1 MDSINNPINVIF
13 LWHFHQPYYK
23 DNFTGEMLMPWTRL
37 HATKDYYY
45 MGALLKNHP
54 EIHATFNYSPS
65 LLSQLEDYTG
75 NYGALLK
82 NEEFLSISDGKISKL
97 SLEDKLFIIEK
108 FFPACSSSNNFIEK
122 SARFKQL
129 YARLKTADGGGLEE
143 KVDMFDTQDYL
154 DIVVLF
160 NLMWFDPVSIAEDEF
175 LTALKNKDKKFT
187 EEEKDRLIKEKI
199 PQVLNKI
206 LPLIT
211 ELTKNGQIELS
222 ASPYYHPILPLLCD
236 TDIADFHDGIKLPM
250 PFRHPE
256 DADYQIKSALDYFS
270 GKLKYKVKGMWPS
283 EGSVSEKA
291 LKLFMDNDI
300 NWIATDEEILENS
313 IGTNLKDLR
322 LRKLL
327 YRPYIIK
334 RNGKF
339 LYIFFRDKE
348 LSDLIGFKYSN
359 YEPKA
364 AAEDLI
370 NNLKNIAL
378 SLQNYDKNGLSAIPI
393 ILDGENAWEYYKNNG
408 YDFFNYLYESLTEN
422 SKIIKTLTVS
432 EYIKKTEETL
442 KIMDAELESG
452 AYENGKTGIKIK
464 PFFDIKWNADP
475 DKYNEFDNSKIY
487 NIPMIY
493 PGSWIN
499 HDFRIWIGDK
509 EDNRA
514 WDILSKTR
522 DYLLQ
527 KDKKAAY
534 ADDKNAVTAAVMK
547 ENGSGADYKAAWEQ
561 IFIAEGSDY
570 NWWYGED
577 RTSGID
583 EEYDFLYRTH
593 LINVYKFLNETP
605 PDEYFIPLLE
615 GKKAVKPNMDI
626 VSYIYPEIDGIADN
640 YFEWLGSAV
649 FFPSILSGKAMA
661 HTDRF
666 IRKMQYGFNEENFF
680 MRFDFFKK
688 DYSELSG
695 KALIIKFINTSEI
708 EVKVEFNIN
717 NTLNLLINSPAIKA
731 GKSAVKHNTNNVLN
745 AAYNKILELSVK
757 TFVLGV
763 APNNQIDFYAVLT
776 YKDNPLA
783 EIERFPVSGYFET
796 TVPDAN
802 FEIVN
807 WIV

>member
-1 MDSINNPINVIF
+1 
-13 LWHFHQPYYK
+13 
-23 DNFTGEMLMPWTRL
+23 MLMPWTRL

-45 MGALLKNHP
+45 MGGLLKNYP

-65 LLSQLEDYTG
+65 LLRQIEDYTG
-75 NYGALLK
+75 NYDALLK
-82 NEEFLSISDGKISKL
+82 NENFLSISDRKISEL
-97 SLEDKLFIIEK
+97 SLEDKFFIIEK

-129 YARLKTADGGGLEE
+129 YVRLKTAEGGGLEE
-143 KVDMFDTQDYL
+143 KADLFDTQDYL
-154 DIVVLF
+154 DIIVLF
-160 NLMWFDPVSIAEDEF
+160 NLLWFDPISIAEDEF

-187 EEEKDRLIKEKI
+187 EEEKDGLIKEKI
-199 PQVLNKI
+199 PQILNKI

-211 ELTKNGQIELS
+211 ELAKNGQIEIS

-236 TDIADFHDGIKLPM
+236 TDIADFHDGIKLPA

-270 GKLKYKVKGMWPS
+270 AKLKYNIKGMWPS

-313 IGTNLKDLR
+313 IGTNLEDLR

-339 LYIFFRDKE
+339 LYIFFRDKG

-378 SLQNYDKNGLSAIPI
+378 SLKNYDKNGLSAVPI

-408 YDFFNYLYESLTEN
+408 YDFFNYLYESLTKN
-422 SKIIKTLTVS
+422 LKILKTLTVG

-442 KIMDAELESG
+442 KMTDAESG
-452 AYENGKTGIKIK
+452 AFENGKTGLKIK

-475 DKYNEFDNSKIY
+475 DKYSEFDYAKIY

-499 HDFRIWIGDK
+499 HNFRIWIGDK

-522 DYLLQ
+522 DYLMQ
-527 KDKKAAY
+527 KDKAAY
-534 ADDKNAVTAAVMK
+534 GDKNGVTASVSVK
-547 ENGSGADYKAAWEQ
+547 KDGNRPDFKAAWEQ

-605 PDEYFIPLLE
+605 PDDYFIPLLE
-615 GKKAVKPNMDI
+615 GKKAVKPNLDI
-626 VSYIYPEIDGIADN
+626 VSFIYPKIDGIADN
-640 YFEWLGSAV
+640 YFEWLGSAI

-666 IRKMQYGFNEENFF
+666 IRKMQYGFNEDNFF

-688 DYSELSG
+688 DYSELIG
-695 KALIIKFINTSEI
+695 KVLIIKFINTSEI
-708 EVKVEFNIN
+708 EVKIEFYQN
-717 NTLNLLINSPAIKA
+717 NSLNLLLNSPAIKD
-731 GKSAVKHNTNNVLN
+731 GKSAAEHNTGNLLK

-757 TFVLGV
+757 TFALGV
-763 APNNQIDFYAVLT
+763 TPNNKIDFYAVLT
-776 YKDNPLA
+776 YKDNPLV

-796 TVPDAN
+796 TVPDSN

>member
-1 MDSINNPINVIF
+1 MDSANPINVIF

-37 HATKDYYY
+37 HATKDYYF
-45 MGALLKNHP
+45 MGSLLKKYP

-65 LLSQLEDYTG
+65 LLRQLEDYAA
-75 NYGALLK
+75 NYVTLLK
-82 NEEFLSISDGKISKL
+82 NEEFLRISNIKISEL
-97 SLEDKLFIIEK
+97 SPEDKLFIIEK

-122 SARFKQL
+122 SGRFKQL
-129 YARLKTADGGGLEE
+129 YGRLKTVDNGGIEDKINL
-143 KVDMFDTQDYL
+143 FDNQDYL
-154 DIVVLF
+154 DIIVLF
-160 NLMWFDPVSIAEDEF
+160 NLLWFDPVSIAEDEF
-175 LTALKNKDKKFT
+175 LTALKNKDKKFA

-206 LPLIT
+206 FPLIT
-211 ELTKNGQIELS
+211 ELAKNGQIEIS

-236 TDIADFHDGIKLPM
+236 TDIADFHDGIKLPT

-256 DADYQIKSALDYFS
+256 DADYQIKSAVDYF
-270 GKLKYKVKGMWPS
+270 GDKLGYKIKGMWPS

-327 YRPYIIK
+327 YRPYVIK
-334 RNGKF
+334 RNNKF
-339 LYIFFRDKE
+339 LYIFFRDKG

-370 NNLKNIAL
+370 NNLKNISL
-378 SLQNYDKNGLSAIPI
+378 SLQNHNETGLSVVPI

-408 YDFFNYLYESLTEN
+408 YDFFNYLYENLTKN
-422 SKIIKTLTVS
+422 SQFIKTVTAG
-432 EYIKKTEETL
+432 EYIKKAEETL
-442 KIMDAELESG
+442 KIKEAETGSVNF
-452 AYENGKTGIKIK
+452 ENGKTGAKIK

-475 DKYNEFDNSKIY
+475 DKYNEFDYAEIY

-499 HDFRIWIGDK
+499 HNFRIWIGDK

-514 WDILSKTR
+514 WDLLSKTR
-522 DYLLQ
+522 DYLIH
-527 KDKKAAY
+527 KDKEAHS
-534 ADDKNAVTAAVMK
+534 DKNGTTETVIK
-547 ENGSGADYKAAWEQ
+547 GNENGRSADFKGAWEQ

-615 GKKAVKPNMDI
+615 GKKAIKPNLDI
-626 VSYIYPEIDGIADN
+626 VSFIYPKIDGIADN

-666 IRKMQYGFNEENFF
+666 IRKMQYGFNKDTFF

-688 DYSELSG
+688 DYSEFSG
-695 KALIIKFINTSEI
+695 KVIIIKFINTSEI
-708 EVKVEFNIN
+708 EVKVEFSQNKI
-717 NTLNLLINSPAIKA
+717 LNLLLNSSDIKNI
-731 GKSAVKHNTNNVLN
+731 STNMQHNTNNILK
-745 AAYNKILELSVK
+745 AAYDKILELSIS
-757 TFVLGV
+757 TLALGV
-763 APNNQIDFYAVLT
+763 SPNNLLNFYAILT

-783 EIERFPVSGYFET
+783 EIERFPVNGYFET
-796 TVPDAN
+796 AVPDAK
-802 FEIVN
+802 FELMN

>member
-1 MDSINNPINVIF
+1 
-13 LWHFHQPYYK
+13 
-23 DNFTGEMLMPWTRL
+23 MLMPWTRL

-211 ELTKNGQIELS
+211 ELAKNGQIELS

-256 DADYQIKSALDYFS
+256 DADYQIKSALDYFG
-270 GKLKYKVKGMWPS
+270 GKLKYKIKGMWPS

-327 YRPYIIK
+327 YRPYVIK
-334 RNGKF
+334 RNNKF
-339 LYIFFRDKE
+339 LYIFFRDKG

-359 YEPKA
+359 FEPKA
-364 AAEDLI
+364 AAGDLI

-378 SLQNYDKNGLSAIPI
+378 SLQDYDKNGLSVVPI

-408 YDFFNYLYESLTEN
+408 YDFFNYLYKGLTEN

-442 KIMDAELESG
+442 KITDTEQESG
-452 AYENGKTGIKIK
+452 TYENGKNGVKVK
-464 PFFDIKWNADP
+464 SFFDIKWNTDP
-475 DKYNEFDNSKIY
+475 DEDSDFDYSKIY

-499 HDFRIWIGDK
+499 HNFRIWIGDK

-527 KDKKAAY
+527 KDKEAY
-534 ADDKNAVTAAVMK
+534 ADKNDAAAPVNI
-547 ENGSGADYKAAWEQ
+547 ENGAGPNFKAAWEQ

-626 VSYIYPEIDGIADN
+626 VSYIYPKIDGIADN

-666 IRKMQYGFNEENFF
+666 IRKMQYGFNDENFF

-688 DYSELSG
+688 DYSELLG
-695 KALIIKFINTSEI
+695 KVLIIKFINNSDV
-708 EVKVEFNIN
+708 EVKIEFNIN
-717 NTLNLLINSPAIKA
+717 NSLNLLLNSPYIKD
-731 GKSAVKHNTNNVLN
+731 GKSATKHNTGNILK
-745 AAYNKILELSVK
+745 AAYNKILELSIK
-757 TFVLGV
+757 TFTLGV
-763 APNNQIDFYAVLT
+763 APSNQIDFYAVLT
-776 YKDNPLA
+776 YKNNPLV

-796 TVPDAN
+796 TIPDTN

>member
-1 MDSINNPINVIF
+1 
-13 LWHFHQPYYK
+13 
-23 DNFTGEMLMPWTRL
+23 MLMPWTRL

-45 MGALLKNHP
+45 MGALLKNYP
-54 EIHATFNYSPS
+54 EIRATFNYSPS
-65 LLSQLEDYTG
+65 LLRQLEDYTG
-75 NYGALLK
+75 NYDTLLK
-82 NEEFLSISDGKISKL
+82 NEEFLSISDGKISEL

-129 YARLKTADGGGLEE
+129 YTRLKTAEGGGLEE
-143 KVDMFDTQDYL
+143 KAGLFDAQDYL
-154 DIVVLF
+154 DIIVLF

-175 LTALKNKDKKFT
+175 LTALKNKDKRFT

-211 ELTKNGQIELS
+211 ELAKKGQIELS

-236 TDIADFHDGIKLPM
+236 TDIADFHDGIKLPA

-256 DADYQIKSALDYFS
+256 DADYHIKSALDYFG
-270 GKLKYKVKGMWPS
+270 GKLKYKVNGMWPS

-291 LKLFMDNDI
+291 LKLFIDNDI
-300 NWIATDEEILENS
+300 NLVATDEEILENS

-339 LYIFFRDKE
+339 LYIFFRDKTI
-348 LSDLIGFKYSN
+348 SDLIGFKYSN
-359 YEPKA
+359 YQPKA

-378 SLQNYDKNGLSAIPI
+378 SLQNYDKNGLFVVPI
-393 ILDGENAWEYYKNNG
+393 ILDGENAWEYYKNNA
-408 YDFFNYLYESLTEN
+408 YDFFNYLYESLTKN

-432 EYIKKTEETL
+432 DYIKKTEETL
-442 KIMDAELESG
+442 KITDAESESG
-452 AYENGKTGIKIK
+452 AFENGKTGIKIK
-464 PFFDIKWNADP
+464 QFFDIKWNADP
-475 DKYNEFDNSKIY
+475 DKSNEFDYSKIY

-499 HDFRIWIGDK
+499 HNFRIWIGDK

-522 DYLLQ
+522 DHLLQ
-527 KDKKAAY
+527 KEKKAY
-534 ADDKNAVTAAVMK
+534 ADKNGITAPAMK
-547 ENGSGADYKAAWEQ
+547 ENGRVADFKAAWEQ

-615 GKKAVKPNMDI
+615 GKKAVKPNLDI

-661 HTDRF
+661 HTNRF
-666 IRKMQYGFNEENFF
+666 IRKMQYGFNEDNFF
-680 MRFDFFKK
+680 MRFDFFEK
-688 DYSELSG
+688 DYSELIG
-695 KALIIKFINTSEI
+695 KVLIIKFINTSEN
-708 EVKVEFNIN
+708 EVKVEFNQN
-717 NTLNLLINSPAIKA
+717 NALNLLLNSPYIKN
-731 GKSAVKHNTNNVLN
+731 GRSAAKHNTSNILK

-757 TFVLGV
+757 TFALGV
-763 APNNQIDFYAVLT
+763 TPNNSIDFYAILT
-776 YKDNPLA
+776 YKDNPLV

-796 TVPDAN
+796 TVPDSD

>member
-1 MDSINNPINVIF
+1 MDSINPINVIF

-37 HATKDYYY
+37 HATKDYYF
-45 MGALLKNHP
+45 MGALLKNYP

-65 LLSQLEDYTG
+65 LLSQLEDYIG
-75 NYGALLK
+75 NYAALLK
-82 NEEFLSISDGKISKL
+82 NEEFLSISDKKISEL
-97 SLEDKLFIIEK
+97 SLEDKFFIIEK

-143 KVDMFDTQDYL
+143 KVDLFDTQDYL
-154 DIVVLF
+154 DIIVLF

-211 ELTKNGQIELS
+211 ELAKNEQIELS

-236 TDIADFHDGIKLPM
+236 TDIADFHDGIKLPA

-256 DADYQIKSALDYFS
+256 DADYQIKSASDYFS
-270 GKLKYKVKGMWPS
+270 YKLKYKVKGMWPS

-291 LKLFMDNDI
+291 LKLFMDNYI

-327 YRPYIIK
+327 YRPYVIK
-334 RNGKF
+334 RNDKF
-339 LYIFFRDKE
+339 LYIFFRDKG

-359 YEPKA
+359 YEPKS

-378 SLQNYDKNGLSAIPI
+378 SIQDYDKNGLSAVPI
-393 ILDGENAWEYYKNNG
+393 ILDGENAWEYYKNNA
-408 YDFFNYLYESLTEN
+408 YDFFNYLYENLAKN

-442 KIMDAELESG
+442 KITDAEPESG
-452 AYENGKTGIKIK
+452 TYENGKTGVKVK
-464 PFFDIKWNADP
+464 SFFDIKWNTDP
-475 DKYNEFDNSKIY
+475 DKDSDFDYSKIY

-499 HDFRIWIGDK
+499 HNFRIWIGDK

-527 KDKKAAY
+527 KDKEAY
-534 ADDKNAVTAAVMK
+534 ADKNDAAAPVNI
-547 ENGSGADYKAAWEQ
+547 ENGAGPNFKAAWKQ

-626 VSYIYPEIDGIADN
+626 VSYIYPKIDGIADN

-666 IRKMQYGFNEENFF
+666 IRKMQYGFNDENFF

-688 DYSELSG
+688 DYSELLG
-695 KALIIKFINTSEI
+695 KVLIIKFINNSDV
-708 EVKVEFNIN
+708 EVKIEFNIN
-717 NTLNLLINSPAIKA
+717 NSLNLLLNSPYIKD
-731 GKSAVKHNTNNVLN
+731 GKSAAKQHNTSNILK
-745 AAYNKILELSVK
+745 AAYNKILELSIK
-757 TFVLGV
+757 TFTLGV
-763 APNNQIDFYAVLT
+763 APSNQIDFYAVLT
-776 YKDNPLA
+776 YKNNPLV

-796 TVPDAN
+796 TIPDTN

>member
-211 ELTKNGQIELS
+211 ELAKNGQIELS

-256 DADYQIKSALDYFS
+256 DADYQIKSALDYFG
-270 GKLKYKVKGMWPS
+270 GKLKYKIKGMWPS

-327 YRPYIIK
+327 YRPYVIK
-334 RNGKF
+334 RNDKF
-339 LYIFFRDKE
+339 LYIFFRDKG

-378 SLQNYDKNGLSAIPI
+378 SIQDYDKNGLSAVPI
-393 ILDGENAWEYYKNNG
+393 ILDGENAWEYYKNNA
-408 YDFFNYLYESLTEN
+408 YDFFNYLYENITKN

-442 KIMDAELESG
+442 KITDAEPESG
-452 AYENGKTGIKIK
+452 TYENGKTGVKVK
-464 PFFDIKWNADP
+464 SFFDIKWNTDP
-475 DKYNEFDNSKIY
+475 DKDSDFDYSKIY

-499 HDFRIWIGDK
+499 HNFRIWIGDK

-527 KDKKAAY
+527 KDKEAY
-534 ADDKNAVTAAVMK
+534 ADKNDAAAPVNI
-547 ENGSGADYKAAWEQ
+547 ENGAGPNFKAAWKQ

-626 VSYIYPEIDGIADN
+626 VSYIYPKIDGIADN

-666 IRKMQYGFNEENFF
+666 IRKMQYGFNGEYFF

-688 DYSELSG
+688 DYSELLG
-695 KALIIKFINTSEI
+695 KVLIIKFINNSDV
-708 EVKVEFNIN
+708 EVKIEFNIN
-717 NTLNLLINSPAIKA
+717 NSLNLLLNSPYIKD
-731 GKSAVKHNTNNVLN
+731 GKSATKHNTGNILK
-745 AAYNKILELSVK
+745 AAYNKILELSIK
-757 TFVLGV
+757 TFTLGV
-763 APNNQIDFYAVLT
+763 APSNQIDFYAVLT
-776 YKDNPLA
+776 YKNNPLV

-796 TVPDAN
+796 TIPDTN